1 MASSI
6 AQLSDGA
13 ALSVHIDGDGPD
25 LLLVSGLGGTA
36 AFWQPTLE
44 HLARHYRVIR
54 YDQRGIAA
62 STRGSAPVTIDQLAD
77 DSFSVLDHANSK
89 RALLLGHST
98 GGVILQT
105 MALREETRIAG
116 LVLSGTW
123 LKPNRYMT
131 ELFTSR
137 LAMLRAAPRE
147 YAAAAAFIGYPP
159 DWLEANWTAY
169 EAMLAGAPM
178 TQAQQ
183 AIVAERIEAILQYDR
198 GAEVGRISVPQLI
211 QGAEDDLIVPA
222 FLQRELA
229 RALPRAET
237 YFFKNGG
244 HFFPIT
250 RTQEFVDLL
259 IRWVDKALR

>member
-1 MASSI
+1 MAASI
-6 AQLSDGA
+6 LQLADGA
-13 ALSVHIDGDGPD
+13 ALSVHIDGSGPD
-25 LLLVSGLGGTA
+25 LLLVSGLGGAA
-36 AFWQPTLE
+36 AFWQAPLDA
-44 HLARHYRVIR
+44 LAQHYRVIR

-62 STRGSAPVTIDQLAD
+62 SSRGTAPVTIDQLAD
-77 DSFSVLDHANSK
+77 DSFAVLDHANSR
-89 RALLLGHST
+89 RALLVGHST

-105 MALREETRIAG
+105 MALRDETRIGG

-137 LAMLRAAPRE
+137 LAMLHVAPRE
-147 YAAAAAFIGYPP
+147 YAAAAAFVGYPA
-159 DWLEANWTAY
+159 DWLDANWTTY
-169 EAMLAGAPM
+169 EAMLASAPM

-183 AIVAERIEAILQYDR
+183 AIVAERIRAILQYDR
-198 GAEVGRISVPQLI
+198 STQVGRIGVPQLI
-211 QGAEDDLIVPA
+211 QGAEDDLIVPV

-237 YFFKNGG
+237 HFFKSGG

-250 RTQEFVDLL
+250 RTKEFVGALVA
-259 IRWVDKALR
+259 WAQKALR